1 MNKMVHSAGI
11 GQSVSFACAGLAGR
25 RPKSRRGWG
34 FWKRVARGTHE
45 KDCERDN
52 VAGLGLALSCIGAR
66 GWRIPGAMRWQ
77 EFRGAA
83 ASPMTVFFWT
93 ASMVLPSLCARN
105 WGCRRRLRPRRVWFL
120 RRGRRDTPRPAMAR
134 VAPPRSE
141 GFFGDILGS
150 GKATA
155 PAQRMASYSFDSH
168 GIFSVT
174 LSNGEVWR
182 QVEGDSNFAH
192 WRGPASS
199 YVVIVRSGAFGSSN
213 LQVQGQSTTFKVERA
228 R

>member
-1 MNKMVHSAGI
+1 
-11 GQSVSFACAGLAGR
+11 
-25 RPKSRRGWG
+25 
-34 FWKRVARGTHE
+34 
-45 KDCERDN
+45 
-52 VAGLGLALSCIGAR
+52 
-66 GWRIPGAMRWQ
+66 
-77 EFRGAA
+77 
-83 ASPMTVFFWT
+83 
-93 ASMVLPSLCARN
+93 
-105 WGCRRRLRPRRVWFL
+105 
-120 RRGRRDTPRPAMAR
+120 MAR

-155 PAQRMASYSFDSH
+155 PAQRMASYAFDSH

-192 WRGPASS
+192 WRAPASN

-213 LQVQGQSTTFKVERA
+213 LQVQGQSTTFKVERV

>member
-1 MNKMVHSAGI
+1 MKRIASRIALPVSALLCLVSVPAVADPRSDALAGI
-11 GQSVSFACAGLAGR
+11 
-25 RPKSRRGWG
+25 SRCGGIADDRT
-34 FWKRVARGTHE
+34 FL
-45 KDCERDN
+45 DCIYGAAQPLRAE
-52 VAGLGLALSCIGAR
+52 LGLPPAPPSQTSLV
-66 GWRIPGAMRWQ
+66 PPV
-77 EFRGAA
+77 GAA
-83 ASPMTVFFWT
+83 GA
-93 ASMVLPSLCARN
+93 
-105 WGCRRRLRPRRVWFL
+105 
-120 RRGRRDTPRPAMAR
+120 PRPAMAR

-155 PAQRMASYSFDSH
+155 PAQRMASYAFDSH

-192 WRGPASS
+192 WRAPASN

-213 LQVQGQSTTFKVERA
+213 LQVQGQSTTFKVERV